1 MLLLLWFAPRHDPDG
16 REKRFLDVPQRQ
28 DLVRVFFFG
37 CRRRNVATRNL
48 VEFLIFSV
56 VPIFTPHS

>member
-28 DLVRVFFFG
+28 DLVRVFFFWLPTEE
-37 CRRRNVATRNL
+37 RSNKKP
-48 VEFLIFSV
+48 S
-56 VPIFTPHS
+56 